1 MIAPAADG
9 CNGLLGRLVVIRY
22 TGLMTRTLDSAIAK
36 LATLP
41 PEEQDRV
48 AQWLLDELRDDE
60 HWTRQF
66 GTSQEALTTL
76 AAEARAD
83 RAAER
88 TTELDP
94 EKL

>member
-1 MIAPAADG
+1 
-9 CNGLLGRLVVIRY
+9 
-22 TGLMTRTLDSAIAK
+22 MTRTLDAAIAR

-41 PEEQDRV
+41 AEEQDRV
-48 AQWLLDELRDDE
+48 AAWLLDELRDDE

-66 GTSQEALTTL
+66 GTSQDALSTL

-83 RAAER
+83 RAASR
-88 TTELDP
+88 TGDLDP